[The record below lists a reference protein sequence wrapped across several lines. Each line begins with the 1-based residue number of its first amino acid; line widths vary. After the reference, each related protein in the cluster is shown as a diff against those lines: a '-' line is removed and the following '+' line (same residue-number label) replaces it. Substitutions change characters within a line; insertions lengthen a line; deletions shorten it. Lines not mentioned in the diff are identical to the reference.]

1 MRPTW
6 KSMLMLFVAAAVLT
20 GTSGIGQDTG
30 YWKSAPQ
37 VIGDISWLGSMI
49 FVLALIASG
58 IYMAVSRMR
67 HHGQPSTQ

>member
-6 KSMLMLFVAAAVLT
+6 KSMLMLLVAAVVLT
-20 GTSGIGQDTG
+20 GLSGIGQDTG
-30 YWKSAPQ
+30 YWKGAPK
-37 VIGDISWLGSMI
+37 VIGDISWVGSMI
-49 FVLALIASG
+49 LILALIVSG